1 MEPKSLHQLKME
13 DTKKNKPN
21 MLTDSDY
28 FLRDKEAERL
38 AGYPNTIDIT
48 GATSNSAEEVLQK
61 KLAVL
66 EAQIAKMTAETE
78 NLTKAKK
85 AIKNTKDTTDTTDTN
100 TENGAEGDK

>member
-1 MEPKSLHQLKME
+1 MATKSLHQLKME

-38 AGYPNTIDIT
+38 KGYPNTVDIT
-48 GATSNSAEEVLQK
+48 GNTSNSAEEVLQK

-66 EAQIAKMTAETE
+66 EDQIAKMSAETE

-85 AIKNTKDTTDTTDTN
+85 AIKNTKDTTDTN

>member
-1 MEPKSLHQLKME
+1 MATKSLHQLKME

-21 MLTDSDY
+21 ILTDSDY

-38 AGYPNTIDIT
+38 NGYPNTVDIT
-48 GATSNSAEEVLQK
+48 GNTSNSAEEVLQK

-66 EAQIAKMTAETE
+66 EDQIDKMSTETE

-85 AIKNTKDTTDTTDTN
+85 AIKNTKDTTDKN